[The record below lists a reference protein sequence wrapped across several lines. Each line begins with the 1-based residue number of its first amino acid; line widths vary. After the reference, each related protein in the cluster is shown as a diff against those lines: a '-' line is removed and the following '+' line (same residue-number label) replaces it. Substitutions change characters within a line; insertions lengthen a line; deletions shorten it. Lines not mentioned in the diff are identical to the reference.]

1 MEIDALLADYA
12 VVTEGKLYLSGGG
25 ITGAMTAPF
34 PPHVIS
40 LYMGVVLSVPYTATN
55 QEHTVSVRL
64 LGQDGES
71 ARAWI
76 PGAPDEQPPLESSLS
91 LNVGR
96 PPQLVAGAAQSVPL
110 AFGFTNLPLEQP
122 GQYHFSVMVDGTELK
137 RLPLDVQKAPQQSL
151 ISQFPV

>member
-64 LGQDGES
+64 LNQDGES

-110 AFGFTNLPLEQP
+110 AFGFNNLPLEQP